1 MKSSDYIIDFLVK
14 KGIRHIFGYQG
25 TMIAHFVDSAC
36 KDERIENHSCYNEQ
50 GAGFAAVGLAK
61 ATGRLA
67 AAYSTSGPGAANL
80 ISAVADAYYDS
91 TPVIFFTGQLNSYEY
106 YDIEG
111 LRQNGFQE
119 MNVVSMARDL
129 TKYCVQITDI
139 ADLRYCLEKAAYLAE
154 SGRPGPVVI
163 DLPMN
168 MQRQEINPEEMRGF
182 EPEPEADIRP
192 EAKLAA
198 EDILSRLDKAERP
211 VLMIGNGIIYG
222 SETHAKIL
230 SFAEALDIP
239 VITSMLG
246 RDLMPYDHRLNF
258 GHIGGGY
265 GHRYANIIAHKKTD
279 LIVSIG
285 CSLCK
290 RQTTGKVE
298 KFAEK
303 AQIVRVDIDPV
314 ELKRVIHADEV
325 QYCID
330 CVPVVSCLHDAV
342 SDKNK
347 KHTEWLGIC
356 SGIREKLTAF
366 DQSCEEREPNRIIE
380 AVSESIPDDAVIC
393 CDVGQHQVW
402 TSQSFCVKEGQQL
415 LFSGGHGAMGFALP
429 AAIGAHFATGTR
441 SVAICGDGAM
451 QMNIQE
457 LQWVVREQLPVTIVV
472 LNNRSLGLI
481 RQQQDDMLSSYYAA
495 SMPEGGFTSPDFA
508 KVAEAYGMKAVK
520 LTGVDEVRSEMAKL
534 DCSGPV
540 LVEIMV
546 DNYSTAFPKTYFG
559 EEMHNQRPYIPD
571 DLMEEIM
578 RI

>member
-1 MKSSDYIIDFLVK
+1 MKSSDYIIDFLVQ

-50 GAGFAAVGLAK
+50 GAGFAAVGYAKTTGHLAC
-61 ATGRLA
+61 
-67 AAYSTSGPGAANL
+67 AYSTSGPGAANL

-119 MNVVSMARDL
+119 MNVVSMARDV

-139 ADLRYCLEKAAYLAE
+139 EDLRYCLEKAAYLAE
-154 SGRPGPVVI
+154 NGRPGPVLI

-168 MQRQEINPEEMRGF
+168 MQRQEIDPDRMRSF
-182 EPEPEADIRP
+182 EPDAEPDVQP

-211 VLMIGNGIIYG
+211 VLMIGNGIRYG
-222 SETHAKIL
+222 SETHKQIL
-230 SFAEALDIP
+230 AVAEALDVP
-239 VITSMLG
+239 VVTSMLG

-265 GHRYANIIAHKKTD
+265 GHRYANIIVNKKTD
-279 LIVSIG
+279 LIVSVG

-298 KFAEK
+298 KFAEN

-314 ELKRVIHADEV
+314 ELRRVIHKDEI
-325 QYCID
+325 QYCMD
-330 CVPVVSCLHDAV
+330 CGPVVSSMYEAV
-342 SDKNK
+342 GGSSK
-347 KHTEWLGIC
+347 KHTEWLEIC
-356 SGIREKLTAF
+356 SYIREKLAAF
-366 DQSCEEREPNRIIE
+366 DQTCPEREPNRLVE
-380 AVSESIPDDAVIC
+380 AVSDSIPEGAVIC

-402 TSQSFCVKEGQQL
+402 TSQSFNVRKGQQL

-429 AAIGAHFATGTR
+429 AAIGAHFATEGI
-441 SVAICGDGAM
+441 SAAICGDGAM

-457 LQWVVREQLPVTIVV
+457 LQWVVREQLPMAIVV
-472 LNNRSLGLI
+472 LNNRALGLI
-481 RQQQDDMLSSYYAA
+481 RQQQDDMLNSFYAA
-495 SMPEGGFTSPDFA
+495 SMAEGGFTSPDFS
-508 KVAEAYGMKAVK
+508 KIAEAYGMKAVK
-520 LTGVDEVRSEMAKL
+520 VSSEEEIRSAMADL
-534 DCSGPV
+534 DWKEPV
-540 LVEIMV
+540 LIEVMV

-559 EEMHNQRPYIPD
+559 EEMHNQRPYIPE
-571 DLMEEIM
+571 DLREEIM